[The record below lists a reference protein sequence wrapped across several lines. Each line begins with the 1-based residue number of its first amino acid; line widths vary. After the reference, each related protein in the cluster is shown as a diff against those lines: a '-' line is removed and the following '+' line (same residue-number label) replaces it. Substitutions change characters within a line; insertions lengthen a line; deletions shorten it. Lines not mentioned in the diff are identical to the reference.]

1 MYRLTAS
8 VAGTIREPET
18 AYDGEASIE
27 LGIVHFP
34 EQVVAETLKKVIV
47 KKVSNLSWL
56 RIIRLHVVNT
66 NKMPNKYYLTL
77 LVE

>member
-1 MYRLTAS
+1 MGTFLSNDPKLVYTLTAS

-34 EQVVAETLKKVIV
+34 EHVVAETLKK
-47 KKVSNLSWL
+47 
-56 RIIRLHVVNT
+56 
-66 NKMPNKYYLTL
+66 
-77 LVE
+77 